1 MGKSV
6 EKTFQRRGLEVK
18 TLFSVQLALGCGL
31 ACAALLLHRR
41 YSAAWHST
49 GTVEDAALSRYE
61 PAVAATL
68 LWMLCYYLFLLHQS
82 YTVVPVRQALKLLA
96 KKTQEKP
103 PSHGNVKYGK
113 AGGVHVLRAE
123 RTVGNMVEQSLPFL
137 VSLWLHAV
145 YADPSSAARLAAIWL
160 GLRGCYPL
168 LFGRMYFHFPLHLIV
183 TFPNYVVIAAM
194 VWPLV
199 GKVF

>member
-1 MGKSV
+1 MGKSA
-6 EKTFQRRGLEVK
+6 LEVK
-18 TLFSVQLALGCGL
+18 TLFTVQLGL
-31 ACAALLLHRR
+31 ACGIAYAALLLHHR
-41 YSAAWHST
+41 YSDVWHST
-49 GTVEDAALSRYE
+49 DTADGASLSRYE

-68 LWMLCYYLFLLHQS
+68 LWMLCYYLFLFHQS
-82 YTVVPVRQALKLLA
+82 YTVVPVRQALKTLA

-137 VSLWLHAV
+137 VSMWLHAV
-145 YADPSSAARLAAIWL
+145 YVDPSSAARLSAIWL
-160 GLRGCYPL
+160 AFRGCYPL
-168 LFGRMYFHFPLHLIV
+168 FFGRVYFHFPLHLAA
-183 TFPNYVVIAAM
+183 TFPNYIVIVAM

-199 GKVF
+199 GKIFL